1 MSYSVS
7 WKIEAKTKTS
17 FYINIADY
25 PRRQDNITYNVKHI
39 MELSTG
45 MEWSDGDKGFVKDII
60 PRLKN
65 AIKDIKANISYY
77 RYFEPANGWGSIEG
91 VISFFENLILDYQS
105 LKADEVYGVIAD
117 GVHFVIS

>member
-7 WKIEAKTKTS
+7 WKIEAKTKTP

-25 PRRQDNITYNVKHI
+25 PRRQDNITYNVKYI

-60 PRLKN
+60 PKLKN
-65 AIKDIKANISYY
+65 AIKDIKAMLSKKVSFHISVEHLQKHFDYY
-77 RYFEPANGWGSIEG
+77 VNKI
-91 VISFFENLILDYQS
+91 
-105 LKADEVYGVIAD
+105 
-117 GVHFVIS
+117 